1 MELFFCL
8 RRMKQRLNVL
18 AAVWITAWLVSG
30 CASGVQN
37 PSGVPV
43 TVLKPDEQ
51 GFIAG
56 SGIESQDLVA
66 VTDKMARSLLS
77 TPEIQ
82 NFSPAPPRIVLLP
95 VENDTRF
102 PINKDIFTTRIR
114 ALLNTQ
120 AQGKMRFLARDRMTA
135 LEQERALK
143 QEGKLTSNTNP
154 NVQEFKGA
162 DFFLTGKLQGMTTQ
176 AKGGVSD
183 YVLYTFQLIDPRT
196 SDILWENSAEVKKQS
211 VEDAAYR

>member
-1 MELFFCL
+1 MVALRFSRKRGPRGSPPSNRVATPDGADGSPVDPAMELFFCL

-18 AAVWITAWLVSG
+18 AAVGITAWLVSG

-66 VTDKMARSLLS
+66 VTDKMARSLLG

-82 NFSPAPPRIVLLP
+82 NFAPHSPVGRKR
-95 VENDTRF
+95 RF
-102 PINKDIFTTRIR
+102 SP
-114 ALLNTQ
+114 
-120 AQGKMRFLARDRMTA
+120 TA
-135 LEQERALK
+135 
-143 QEGKLTSNTNP
+143 S
-154 NVQEFKGA
+154 
-162 DFFLTGKLQGMTTQ
+162 
-176 AKGGVSD
+176 
-183 YVLYTFQLIDPRT
+183 
-196 SDILWENSAEVKKQS
+196 
-211 VEDAAYR
+211 

>member
-1 MELFFCL
+1 
-8 RRMKQRLNVL
+8 MKLSKSFASGVPMAMGL
-18 AAVWITAWLVSG
+18 AGLLCG
-30 CASGVQN
+30 CASGVRN

-66 VTDKMARSLLS
+66 VTDRMARSLLS

-82 NFSPAPPRIVLLP
+82 NFTPAPPRVVLLP
-95 VENDTRF
+95 VENETRF
-102 PINKDIFTTRIR
+102 PINKDLFTTRMR
-114 ALLNTQ
+114 ALLNSQ
-120 AQGKMRFLARDRMTA
+120 AQGRIRFLARDRMTA

-143 QEGKLTSNTNP
+143 QEGKLTSTTDP
-154 NVQEFKGA
+154 NIQEFKGA
-162 DFFLTGKLQGMTTQ
+162 DFFLTGKLQGLTTQ
-176 AKGGVSD
+176 ARGGVSD

>member
-18 AAVWITAWLVSG
+18 AAVGITAWLVSG

-66 VTDKMARSLLS
+66 VTDKMARSLLG

-82 NFSPAPPRIVLLP
+82 NFTPAPPRIVLLP

-114 ALLNTQ
+114 ALLNSQ

-196 SDILWENSAEVKKQS
+196 SDILWENSAEMKKQS

>member
-1 MELFFCL
+1 
-8 RRMKQRLNVL
+8 MKQRLNVL
-18 AAVWITAWLVSG
+18 AAVGITAWLVSG

-82 NFSPAPPRIVLLP
+82 NFTPAPPRIVLLP

-114 ALLNTQ
+114 ALLNSQ

-143 QEGKLTSNTNP
+143 QEGKLTSNSNP

-196 SDILWENSAEVKKQS
+196 SDILWENSAEMKKQS